1 MAYKYKLV
9 QENFE
14 EADDI
19 QSFVN
24 SFKLEPIPELG
35 FPRGLSLKELVND
48 YIRMFPVGSQMSEDA
63 EMIIQLSLD
72 MHGFD
77 NYEVDSYL
85 DSLSRQRMAN
95 LNESEDPIQK
105 YLTALLTRLK
115 NEQSPEEKAQDEE
128 NARLGNTFMTTEEQ
142 GKKSLAQEVLRRL
155 KNH

>member
-9 QENFE
+9 QENFD
-14 EADDI
+14 EAGDI

-24 SFKLEPIPELG
+24 SFRLDPIPELG

-48 YIRMFPVGSQMSEDA
+48 YVRMFPVGSQMSEDA

-85 DSLSRQRMAN
+85 DNLDRQRTAN
-95 LNESEDPIQK
+95 LNEGEDPLQR
-105 YLTALLTRLK
+105 YLTALLAKLK
-115 NEQSPEEKAQDEE
+115 SEHTPEEKAQDDE
-128 NARLGNTFMTTEEQ
+128 NVRLGNTFMSPEEQ
-142 GKKSLAQEVLRRL
+142 GRKNLAQEVLRRL
-155 KNH
+155 KK

>member
-1 MAYKYKLV
+1 MTYKYKLV

-24 SFKLEPIPELG
+24 SFRLEPIPELG
-35 FPRGLSLKELVND
+35 FPKGLSLKELVND
-48 YIRMFPVGSQMSEDA
+48 YIRVFPVGSQMSEDA

-85 DSLSRQRMAN
+85 DDLSRQRMAN
-95 LNESEDPIQK
+95 LNESKDPIQQ
-105 YLTALLTRLK
+105 YLTALLARLK

-128 NARLGNTFMTTEEQ
+128 NTRLGNTFMTAKEQ
-142 GKKSLAQEVLRRL
+142 GRKNLAQEVLRRL
-155 KNH
+155 KK

>member
-19 QSFVN
+19 QSFVD

-35 FPRGLSLKELVND
+35 FPQGLSLKELVND

-72 MHGFD
+72 IHGFD

-85 DSLSRQRMAN
+85 DSLNRQRTAN
-95 LNESEDPIQK
+95 LNEGKDPLQR
-105 YLTALLTRLK
+105 YLTALLAKLK
-115 NEQSPEEKAQDEE
+115 NEQSPEEKAQDDE
-128 NARLGNTFMTTEEQ
+128 NARLGNTLMSPEEQ
-142 GKKSLAQEVLRRL
+142 GRKNLALEVLRRL
-155 KNH
+155 KK

>member
-24 SFKLEPIPELG
+24 SFRLEPIPELG
-35 FPRGLSLKELVND
+35 FPKGLSLKELVND
-48 YIRMFPVGSQMSEDA
+48 YIRVFPVGSQMSEDA

-85 DSLSRQRMAN
+85 DDLSRQRMAN
-95 LNESEDPIQK
+95 LNESKDPIQQ
-105 YLTALLTRLK
+105 YLTALLARLK

-142 GKKSLAQEVLRRL
+142 GRKSLAQEVLRRL

>member
-9 QENFE
+9 QENFD

-24 SFKLEPIPELG
+24 SFRLDPIPELG
-35 FPRGLSLKELVND
+35 FPQGLSLKELVND
-48 YIRMFPVGSQMSEDA
+48 YVRMFPVGSQMSEDA

-95 LNESEDPIQK
+95 LNESEDPIQQ
-105 YLTALLTRLK
+105 YLTALLARLK

>member
-85 DSLSRQRMAN
+85 DSLNRQRIAN
-95 LNESEDPIQK
+95 LNEGEDPLQR
-105 YLTALLTRLK
+105 YLTALLAKLK
-115 NEQSPEEKAQDEE
+115 NEQSPEEKAQDDE
-128 NARLGNTFMTTEEQ
+128 NARLGNTLMSPEEQ
-142 GKKSLAQEVLRRL
+142 GRKNLALEVLRRL
-155 KNH
+155 KK

>member
-9 QENFE
+9 QENFD
-14 EADDI
+14 EAGDI

-24 SFKLEPIPELG
+24 SFRLDPIPELG

-95 LNESEDPIQK
+95 LNESEDPIQQ
-105 YLTALLTRLK
+105 YLTALLAKLK
-115 NEQSPEEKAQDEE
+115 SEHTPEEKAQDDE
-128 NARLGNTFMTTEEQ
+128 NVRLGNTFMSPEEQ
-142 GKKSLAQEVLRRL
+142 GRKNLAQEVLRRL
-155 KNH
+155 KK

>member
-24 SFKLEPIPELG
+24 SFRLEPIPELG
-35 FPRGLSLKELVND
+35 FPKGLSLKELVND
-48 YIRMFPVGSQMSEDA
+48 YIRVFPVGSQMSEDA

-95 LNESEDPIQK
+95 LNESEDPIQQ
-105 YLTALLTRLK
+105 YLTALLAKLK

-128 NARLGNTFMTTEEQ
+128 NARLGNTFMTAEEQ
-142 GKKSLAQEVLRRL
+142 GKKSLAQEVLHRL
-155 KNH
+155 KNR